1 MAKGLRSKVK
11 KRLRT
16 VKRGVVKRE
25 LADPASKLGVR
36 NTAIQHKL
44 EEALSGYLKPE
55 VRARNAFRYDDADAV
70 VPQHNWR
77 QGPDFRS
84 DRVED
89 AGYACVGSNRPKF
102 PHGRDGP
109 TARVDDAPAPEGAEG
124 DDAPMPAPP
133 VPDDPAVRRLRV
145 GIDSVGTS
153 VAPQAM
159 GNSSSQIQADLDA
172 AQKQL
177 AAVSKQRSELQSENA
192 AAAATIAEQKE
203 QLSATVAA
211 CEAKLAEQ
219 TEALAAAVKKRQVA
233 EDMRRSDALLL
244 SLIHISEPTRQ
255 AESRMPSSA

>member
-1 MAKGLRSKVK
+1 MCGRVVLLALLALLAETMAKGLRSKVK

-25 LADPASKLGVR
+25 LADLASKLGVR

-145 GIDSVGTS
+145 GT
-153 VAPQAM
+153 
-159 GNSSSQIQADLDA
+159 
-172 AQKQL
+172 
-177 AAVSKQRSELQSENA
+177 
-192 AAAATIAEQKE
+192 E
-203 QLSATVAA
+203 QLTTKGAA
-211 CEAKLAEQ
+211 
-219 TEALAAAVKKRQVA
+219 KRLK
-233 EDMRRSDALLL
+233 RRMKQKGVD
-244 SLIHISEPTRQ
+244 HNVFRWT
-255 AESRMPSSA
+255 

>member
-1 MAKGLRSKVK
+1 MAAITTEELICAAAEQQHARAATVAALPNASRAALLLALLALLAMAKGLRSKVK

-25 LADPASKLGVR
+25 LADPSSKLGVR
-36 NTAIQHKL
+36 NTAIHKKL

-145 GIDSVGTS
+145 GT
-153 VAPQAM
+153 
-159 GNSSSQIQADLDA
+159 
-172 AQKQL
+172 
-177 AAVSKQRSELQSENA
+177 
-192 AAAATIAEQKE
+192 E
-203 QLSATVAA
+203 QLTTKGAA
-211 CEAKLAEQ
+211 
-219 TEALAAAVKKRQVA
+219 KRLK
-233 EDMRRSDALLL
+233 RRMKQKGVD
-244 SLIHISEPTRQ
+244 HNVFRWT
-255 AESRMPSSA
+255 

>member
-1 MAKGLRSKVK
+1 MALPASAACAVTIYRPCGSRLPARSRPPKLSTQHLRSPSLLCAGASSASPSSRSSPSSPWRKGLRSKVK

-25 LADPASKLGVR
+25 LADPSSKLGVR
-36 NTAIQHKL
+36 NTAIHKKL

-77 QGPDFRS
+77 QGLDFRS

-145 GIDSVGTS
+145 GT
-153 VAPQAM
+153 
-159 GNSSSQIQADLDA
+159 
-172 AQKQL
+172 
-177 AAVSKQRSELQSENA
+177 
-192 AAAATIAEQKE
+192 E
-203 QLSATVAA
+203 QLTTKGAA
-211 CEAKLAEQ
+211 
-219 TEALAAAVKKRQVA
+219 KRLK
-233 EDMRRSDALLL
+233 RRMKQKGVD
-244 SLIHISEPTRQ
+244 HNVFRWT
-255 AESRMPSSA
+255 

>member
-1 MAKGLRSKVK
+1 MCGRVVLLALLALLAETMAKGLRSKVK

-25 LADPASKLGVR
+25 LADPSSKLGVR
-36 NTAIQHKL
+36 NTAIHKKL

-145 GIDSVGTS
+145 GT
-153 VAPQAM
+153 
-159 GNSSSQIQADLDA
+159 
-172 AQKQL
+172 
-177 AAVSKQRSELQSENA
+177 
-192 AAAATIAEQKE
+192 E
-203 QLSATVAA
+203 QLTTKGAA
-211 CEAKLAEQ
+211 
-219 TEALAAAVKKRQVA
+219 KRLK
-233 EDMRRSDALLL
+233 RRMKQKGVD
-244 SLIHISEPTRQ
+244 HNVFRWT
-255 AESRMPSSA
+255 

>member
-1 MAKGLRSKVK
+1 MCGRVVLLALLALLAMAKGLRSKVK

-25 LADPASKLGVR
+25 LADPSSKLGVR
-36 NTAIQHKL
+36 NTAIHKKL

-145 GIDSVGTS
+145 GT
-153 VAPQAM
+153 
-159 GNSSSQIQADLDA
+159 
-172 AQKQL
+172 
-177 AAVSKQRSELQSENA
+177 
-192 AAAATIAEQKE
+192 E
-203 QLSATVAA
+203 QLTTKGAA
-211 CEAKLAEQ
+211 
-219 TEALAAAVKKRQVA
+219 KRLK
-233 EDMRRSDALLL
+233 RRMKQKGVD
-244 SLIHISEPTRQ
+244 HNVFRWT
-255 AESRMPSSA
+255 

>member
-145 GIDSVGTS
+145 GT
-153 VAPQAM
+153 
-159 GNSSSQIQADLDA
+159 
-172 AQKQL
+172 
-177 AAVSKQRSELQSENA
+177 
-192 AAAATIAEQKE
+192 E
-203 QLSATVAA
+203 QLTTKGAA
-211 CEAKLAEQ
+211 
-219 TEALAAAVKKRQVA
+219 KRLK
-233 EDMRRSDALLL
+233 RRMKQKGVD
-244 SLIHISEPTRQ
+244 HNVFRWT
-255 AESRMPSSA
+255 

>member
-1 MAKGLRSKVK
+1 MCGRVALLALLALLARVALLALLALLAMAKGLRSKVK

-25 LADPASKLGVR
+25 LADPSSKLGVR
-36 NTAIQHKL
+36 NTAIHKKL

-109 TARVDDAPAPEGAEG
+109 TARVEDAPAPEGAEG

-145 GIDSVGTS
+145 GT
-153 VAPQAM
+153 
-159 GNSSSQIQADLDA
+159 
-172 AQKQL
+172 
-177 AAVSKQRSELQSENA
+177 
-192 AAAATIAEQKE
+192 E
-203 QLSATVAA
+203 QLTTKGAA
-211 CEAKLAEQ
+211 
-219 TEALAAAVKKRQVA
+219 KRLK
-233 EDMRRSDALLL
+233 RRMKQKGVD
-244 SLIHISEPTRQ
+244 HNVFRWT
-255 AESRMPSSA
+255 